1 MKKTRTFSDID
12 LNFTPV
18 PSAYT
23 RYDVPV
29 DLSGDVVIT
38 GTHDSPIITGQSTM
52 FQYMLKPNDNLF
64 VEPSVPFTIE
74 LYPGTVVTDKGMYY
88 QPDDTLSSTVLVG
101 RVKPIGKIKSID
113 SPTQITLY
121 NNCAKDFQ
129 VELPRD
135 KFQYS
140 TPGDIAVR
148 FDENAIKASIKHL
161 ILTMNHERP
170 FNSSIGSQAKAMMF
184 ELATPM
190 SSIMMKQSIINTIT
204 AYEPRVVLLDVV
216 VNFKPESYNVNVSI
230 YFQVINTTE
239 PLQIDLVLTRTR

>member
-18 PSAYT
+18 PSAYD

-29 DLSGDVVIT
+29 DNTGSVIIT
-38 GTHDSPIITGQSTM
+38 GVKESPIIVGESTL
-52 FQYMLKPNDNLF
+52 FQYMIKPNDNLYVDSIF
-64 VEPSVPFTIE
+64 
-74 LYPGTVVTDKGMYY
+74 
-88 QPDDTLSSTVLVG
+88 
-101 RVKPIGKIKSID
+101 IGKIKSIE
-113 SPTQITLY
+113 SNTQLTLF
-121 NNCAKDFQ
+121 NNCITQFQ
-129 VELPRD
+129 ID
-135 KFQYS
+135 TSSGHTFKYS

-170 FNSSIGSQAKAMMF
+170 FNSKIGSQARAMMF

-190 SSIMMKQSIINTIT
+190 SGIMLKQSIINTIT
-204 AYEPRVVLLDVV
+204 AFEPRVVLLEVV
-216 VNFKPESYNVNVSI
+216 VNFQPESYNVNVSI